1 MHHSSYAAFCRKY
14 GVHGKRRERRN
25 WNAELLSPVCKTLH
39 QPRSAMIELL
49 DSETARL
56 VTSIDDIFESLR
68 DVLEGNLFSFYLIYL
83 MVGLYDI

>member
-1 MHHSSYAAFCRKY
+1 
-14 GVHGKRRERRN
+14 
-25 WNAELLSPVCKTLH
+25 
-39 QPRSAMIELL
+39 MIELL